1 MILITEKF
9 EGIHSYLAFQ
19 VLQFNAHEVYEIL
32 RTKRDNLSP
41 HKSNAVA
48 LGRTQIHL
56 SN

>member
-1 MILITEKF
+1 MK
-9 EGIHSYLAFQ
+9 GIHFQ

-48 LGRTQIHL
+48 LGRTRIPVKFEI
-56 SN
+56 

>member
-1 MILITEKF
+1 MEFRLSCIDLYIP
-9 EGIHSYLAFQ
+9 FQ

-56 SN
+56 SS